1 MLRRTAAVRLDVSD
15 SELKVGLRTTVDAAQ
30 NVIGQI
36 FMSDTLENG
45 AGYSTHL
52 GTAAEFTALLQE
64 LCSPNVLGSL
74 DLRRHADDHGNV
86 CQTSCHECMRDYS
99 NLAYHSILDW
109 RLGIDLARLAL
120 DPAAAIDFTPSYWA
134 GIPALAVQRLHAA
147 LPGSSLVQFAGL
159 PAVQSGPRAVIA
171 AHPLWDVR
179 PGTLHPALAAAQAA
193 ASAAGVASEFRSTFM
208 LIRRP
213 L

>member
-1 MLRRTAAVRLDVSD
+1 MI
-15 SELKVGLRTTVDAAQ
+15 DAIAGI
-30 NVIGQI
+30 VGQI

-52 GTAAEFTALLQE
+52 GAPSEFQSLLQDI
-64 LCSPNVLGSL
+64 CGPNVLGRL
-74 DLRRHADDHGNV
+74 DQRSQLDDHGNA

-120 DPAAAIDFTPSYWA
+120 DPTAPIDFSPSHWTDV
-134 GIPALAVQRLHAA
+134 PALAIQQLQTA
-147 LPGSSLVQFAGL
+147 LPNSAVTQFAGL
-159 PAVQSGPRAVIA
+159 PAVVLGKRVIIA

-179 PGTLHPALAAAQAA
+179 ASTLHPALAAAQAA
-193 ASAAGVASEFRSTFM
+193 AMAAGLSSEFRSTFM